1 LSAEESRGGSSRI
14 CEERPMDK
22 RSLKRAIGAEFWR
35 ESSSRLPSEE
45 AAEVLRELVA
55 YVVDGW
61 ARRVDEVK
69 TVGGEGVIFL
79 LRGRPLLTVN
89 VCRKNLRVYVH
100 PEAGALVEPE
110 ATFAVEKFRFWE
122 GSFRKTSGKHNA
134 MSFWISKPEFL
145 PGARDIIGLIPKTLG
160 DGV

>member
-1 LSAEESRGGSSRI
+1 
-14 CEERPMDK
+14 MDK

-35 ESSSRLPSEE
+35 ESSARLPSEE
-45 AAEVLRELVA
+45 AAEVLRELIA
-55 YVVDGW
+55 CVVDGW

-79 LRGRPLLTVN
+79 SRGRPFLTVN

-110 ATFAVEKFRFWE
+110 AAFDVEKFRFWE
-122 GSFRKTSGKHNA
+122 GSYRKTSGKYNA
-134 MSFWISKPEFL
+134 MSFWISKREHL
-145 PGARDIIGLIPKTLG
+145 PGARDILAYVPKTTRG
-160 DGV
+160 ADR